1 MYIKECGQ
9 YFQQIVEIN
18 ISSLSGRKCGCLLT
32 GLAKK
37 KKVCRDL
44 HSAVSIGFSSQ
55 SARGGSD
62 FPVGF
67 VSSSVISGVAS
78 CQHNGPKT
86 AHAAHQLG
94 IVMENARP
102 LRPITVFLPR
112 ARASSFT
119 PMPFCFRHAH
129 LDVMYHLCMYCDG
142 SVICNFWQQ

>member
-1 MYIKECGQ
+1 MQFVKTNICSFLGRECGC
-9 YFQQIVEIN
+9 F
-18 ISSLSGRKCGCLLT
+18 LT
-32 GLAKK
+32 EFAKK

-44 HSAVSIGFSSQ
+44 HSAISIGFSSQ

-67 VSSSVISGVAS
+67 VSSPVISGVAS

-112 ARASSFT
+112 ARAPSFT

-129 LDVMYHLCMYCDG
+129 LDVVS
-142 SVICNFWQQ
+142 SVYVL